1 MFKNTSKYQTDLIER
16 SRKEREES
24 INKYNKNLHP
34 SDRLDEQAALAAIL
48 WLGAIVFTSSIVLL
62 LSELIIKNK

>member
-24 INKYNKNLHP
+24 VNKYNKNLHP
-34 SDRLDEQAALAAIL
+34 ADRLDEQAALAAIL
-48 WLGAIVFTSSIVLL
+48 WLGAIVFMCGITLL
-62 LSELIIKNK
+62 FELIIKSK